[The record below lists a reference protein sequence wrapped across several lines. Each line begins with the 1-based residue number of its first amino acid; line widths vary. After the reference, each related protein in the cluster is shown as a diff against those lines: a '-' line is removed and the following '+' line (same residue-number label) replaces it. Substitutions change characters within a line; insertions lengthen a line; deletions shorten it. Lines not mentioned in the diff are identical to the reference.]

1 MANMY
6 CPYCEEKHEI
16 KAKIKNVLS
25 EYNGQIIKHKTMFYE
40 CERVPKGEGIFW
52 SGRMAHKNSKLFEE
66 ALMQK
71 GLIKC
76 NYP

>member
-25 EYNGQIIKHKTMFYE
+25 TYKGIQIKHKTMFYE

-52 SGRMAHKNSKLFEE
+52 SGRMTQRNSIFFEE
-66 ALMQK
+66 ALKQK
-71 GLIKC
+71 GLV
-76 NYP
+76 